1 MKESYW
7 NNFYKNKE
15 VGGILSPSS
24 FAVYT
29 KNFIST
35 NPKNAIEFGCGNG
48 RDSFFLEQVCQNY
61 TAIDSSK
68 ITIDQLS
75 ESSETKINFV
85 QKSVSNINDFENNY
99 DLIYSRFFLHSID
112 KKLEEIF
119 LKWCSDANTGTLFF
133 LECRSEKDYDLYK
146 VFGKDHYRRKVSFN
160 SLKNK
165 LIKNGFKIL
174 ESIESRGLAAYKAED
189 PWIIR
194 IAAIKELGELHQ
206 WTT

>member
-1 MKESYW
+1 MKKTYW

-15 VGGILSPSS
+15 VSEIVSPSS

-35 NPKNAIEFGCGNG
+35 NPKNAIELGCGNG
-48 RDSFFLEQVCQNY
+48 RDSFFLEQICQNY
-61 TAIDSSK
+61 TAIDYSK
-68 ITIDQLS
+68 TAIDQLN
-75 ESSETKINFV
+75 ESNETKINFI
-85 QKSVSNINDFENNY
+85 QKNISNINDFENNY

-112 KKLEEIF
+112 EEQEEIF
-119 LKWCSDANTGTLFF
+119 LKWCSTAKTGTLFF

-146 VFGKDHYRRKVSFN
+146 IFGKDHYRRRVSFN

-165 LIKNGFKIL
+165 LNKNRFKIL
-174 ESIESRGLAAYKAED
+174 ESIESRGLAVYKEED

-194 IAAIKELGELHQ
+194 IVATKELGSE
-206 WTT
+206 